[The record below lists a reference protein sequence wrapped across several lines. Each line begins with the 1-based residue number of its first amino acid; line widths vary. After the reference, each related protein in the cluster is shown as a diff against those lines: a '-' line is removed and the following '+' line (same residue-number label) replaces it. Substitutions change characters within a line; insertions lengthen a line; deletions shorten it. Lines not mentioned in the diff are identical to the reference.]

1 MGKTYSGP
9 REALRL
15 NGKFVL
21 SHLLEATKAG
31 PDLSSSPFAIGL
43 HQEVSTSMQT
53 TDSATLIAY
62 IVGSMM

>member
-43 HQEVSTSMQT
+43 HQEVTTSMHVQSQQLWLRT
-53 TDSATLIAY
+53 LSAP
-62 IVGSMM
+62 